1 MAYRTLLQ
9 TCVAERMVAACHGT
23 LLDCFKEIDMTLNN
37 MARQLAL
44 SSGRPNALITSATV
58 LTSAQGRS
66 PMNTRFTVV
75 DETDHELW
83 VQCEINGLAGKVIW
97 QASVYD
103 ASSLQAVLNG
113 EAVDQDAVAG
123 HVQAEVLDRGIFA
136 RS

>member
-1 MAYRTLLQ
+1 MRIWAKK
-9 TCVAERMVAACHGT
+9 VGAPHGT
-23 LLDCFKEIDMTLNN
+23 LLDCLQATHATLIECCADSRCHLASHLDPSVTVFK
-37 MARQLAL
+37 
-44 SSGRPNALITSATV
+44 
-58 LTSAQGRS
+58 SAQGRS
-66 PMNTRFTVV
+66 AMHTRFNVV
-75 DETDHELW
+75 DETDHELS

-97 QASVYD
+97 EASIYD